1 MLTKQTT
8 EKEIKTNV
16 GREKQNPRLKNIII
30 NRIHLPQHSN
40 SYQATGNEAN
50 PHHPGTI
57 QKFRLQIGNKMLET
71 LYLVLKINQNNR
83 SN

>member
-1 MLTKQTT
+1 MLEERNK
-8 EKEIKTNV
+8 I
-16 GREKQNPRLKNIII
+16 PRLKNIII
-30 NRIHLPQHSN
+30 TRTHLPQHSN
-40 SYQATGNEAN
+40 SYQATVNEAN